1 MDYQPNFEI
10 GSKQRMSTDEL
21 RKLPAVSR
29 LLEMPEAKGLIAQ
42 HGHER
47 VAEALRMALQAARQ
61 AIRSGNVTP
70 SYDALLADAAQRL
83 LAVLTPSLTPVIN
96 ASGVIIHTN
105 LGRAP
110 LSERAR
116 RAAALVAAG
125 YCNLEYDL
133 AEGERGS
140 RYAHATRLL
149 KQLTGAEDA
158 LVVNNNAAAILL
170 ALSALAC
177 GREVL
182 ISRSQLV
189 EIGGGFRIPD
199 VMHQSGARL
208 VEVGTTN
215 RTYVRDYAE
224 ALHPVNTALILR
236 VHHSNFIL
244 SGFVHE
250 PTLKE
255 LVALGEEHGIPVM
268 DDLGSGSLLD
278 TQPFGLAH
286 EPTIQE
292 SIAAGAALVTA
303 SGDKLLG
310 GPQAGLILGRTDLIT
325 RLRRHPL
332 ARAVRIDKT
341 TLAAL
346 EATLLSYLEGR
357 ALEEL
362 PVWRMITVRPEAL
375 RRRVQRWQ
383 RRLQEWGIK
392 STIVVTQAAVGGG
405 SLPGQQLPSWALALA
420 SLSPDVLARRLRQP
434 SQGGTPVITRI
445 EEGHVLLDA
454 RTVLPEQDKEMLTT
468 LRLVLRDTPE
478 SFMTN

>member
-1 MDYQPNFEI
+1 M
-10 GSKQRMSTDEL
+10 GSEEL
-21 RKLPAVSR
+21 RKLPAVST
-29 LLEMPEAKGLIAQ
+29 LLETPEAKALIAQ
-42 HGHER
+42 HGHEQVR
-47 VAEALRMALQAARQ
+47 EALRAALEAARQ
-61 AIRSGNVTP
+61 SIRAGGIAP
-70 SYDALLADAAQRL
+70 SRAAVLADASQRL
-83 LAVLTPSLTPVIN
+83 LVALSPSLSPVIN

-133 AEGERGS
+133 EEGERGS
-140 RYAHATRLL
+140 RYVHAARLL

-158 LVVNNNAAAILL
+158 LVVNNNAAAVLL
-170 ALSALAC
+170 ALSALARE
-177 GREVL
+177 REVL
-182 ISRSQLV
+182 ISRSQLI

-199 VMHQSGARL
+199 VMRQSGARL
-208 VEVGTTN
+208 IEVGTTN

-236 VHHSNFIL
+236 VHHSNFTL

-250 PTLKE
+250 PSLNE
-255 LVALGEEHGIPVM
+255 LVALGAEHGVPVM

-310 GPQAGLILGRTDLIT
+310 GPQAGLILGRAELIE

-332 ARAVRIDKT
+332 ARAVRVDKT

-346 EATLLSYLEGR
+346 EATLLTYLEGH
-357 ALEEL
+357 AIEEL
-362 PVWRMITVRPEAL
+362 PVWRMIATQPEVLRQRVR
-375 RRRVQRWQ
+375 RWQ
-383 RRLQEWGIK
+383 RCIQGWGVK
-392 STIVVTQAAVGGG
+392 STLVATQATVGGG
-405 SLPGQQLPSWALALA
+405 SLPGQQLPSWALALIT
-420 SLSPDVLARRLRQP
+420 SSPDALAHRLRRPAQP
-434 SQGGTPVITRI
+434 GIPIIARI
-445 EEGHVLLDA
+445 EEGQVLLDA
-454 RTVLPEQDKEMLTT
+454 RTVLPEQDDQLLAMLHLALQDIPVSSVTT
-468 LRLVLRDTPE
+468 
-478 SFMTN
+478 

>member
-1 MDYQPNFEI
+1 MMDVEA
-10 GSKQRMSTDEL
+10 L

-29 LLEMPEAKGLIAQ
+29 LLEMPKARELIAQ

-47 VAEALRMALQAARQ
+47 VAEALRTALQAARQ
-61 AIRSGNVTP
+61 AIRSGNAVP
-70 SYDALLADAAQRL
+70 SPDALLADAAQQL
-83 LAVLTPSLTPVIN
+83 LATLTPSLLPVIN

-140 RYAHATRLL
+140 RYAHAARLL

-158 LVVNNNAAAILL
+158 LVVNNNAAAVLL
-170 ALSALAC
+170 TLSALARE
-177 GREVL
+177 REVL

-199 VMHQSGARL
+199 VMRQSGARL

-236 VHHSNFIL
+236 VHHSNFTL

-250 PTLKE
+250 PSLKE
-255 LVALGEEHGIPVM
+255 LVALGEEHGVPVM

-278 TQPFGLAH
+278 TQLFGLAH

-310 GPQAGLILGRTDLIT
+310 GPQAGLILGRADLIV

-332 ARAVRIDKT
+332 ARAVRVDKT

-357 ALEEL
+357 AVEEL
-362 PVWRMITVRPEAL
+362 PVWRMIAAQPEDL
-375 RRRVQRWQ
+375 RRRVRRWQ
-383 RRLQEWGIK
+383 RRLQGWGIK
-392 STIVVTQAAVGGG
+392 STIVATQATVGGG

-420 SLSPDVLARRLRQP
+420 SPSPDTLARHLRQP
-434 SQGGTPVITRI
+434 SQRGTPVITRI

-454 RTVLPEQDKEMLTT
+454 RTVLPDQDEQLLAMVHLA
-468 LRLVLRDTPE
+468 LRDAPVSSATD
-478 SFMTN
+478 